1 MVPGIGGGEL
11 ILIAVVAL
19 VVVGPKDLPKL
30 LRQLG
35 RFVGKMRR
43 MADDFRTSFDDMARQ
58 SELDD
63 LRKEVDALRSGRI
76 SGLDDMTHQMKA
88 IESDINNSINPGT
101 HYYSGQTDIASPD
114 AADLGT
120 HAEVSDPQMAG
131 LPPQGKPADEATTKP
146 KRVRKPKAIAEVAA
160 EVQTAPEAAPEAAV
174 AAPKPKPA
182 RKVKAAIAVDSTPD
196 TPQSTPQN
204 TSLEKKTAS
213 RSAAKA
219 GAKAS
224 GSKRSGT

>member
-63 LRKEVDALRSGRI
+63 LRKEVDALRSGKL
-76 SGLDDMTHQMKA
+76 GLDDVGHQMKSL
-88 IESDINNSINPGT
+88 ESDIKSSLNAPVYKPNAYN
-101 HYYSGQTDIASPD
+101 
-114 AADLGT
+114 AAETTEPVDSQL
-120 HAEVSDPQMAG
+120 EG
-131 LPPQGKPADEATTKP
+131 LPPAEKTEASVKP
-146 KRVRKPKAIAEVAA
+146 KRVRKPKAV
-160 EVQTAPEAAPEAAV
+160 AAPEPEP
-174 AAPKPKPA
+174 APEPTVTPVKRA
-182 RKVKAAIAVDSTPD
+182 RT
-196 TPQSTPQN
+196 
-204 TSLEKKTAS
+204 KK
-213 RSAAKA
+213 SA
-219 GAKAS
+219 
-224 GSKRSGT
+224 T

>member
-160 EVQTAPEAAPEAAV
+160 GVQTAPE

-182 RKVKAAIAVDSTPD
+182 RKAKAAIAADSTPD